1 MKTLIVIPARFASTR
16 FPGKPLVEILGKS
29 MIQRVVEQAR
39 KVPSA
44 DKIIVATDDER
55 IFSHVEKL
63 GFEAKMTRAD
73 HVSGTDRVAEI
84 AAQMPDYQL
93 VVNLQGDEPF
103 IQPEQI
109 ERLILFLKKN
119 KKFKIGTLAK
129 RIEANEDLKNHNVV
143 KAVFSQKTGR
153 AVYFSRAAV
162 PFVRKNVVD
171 NVVEVLNLDDVEMP
185 RFFKHIGLYGFRSEV
200 LQKLSKLP
208 PSPLEL
214 AESLEQLRWLEAG
227 FSIGVLETELETFGI
242 DSPADLL
249 KLSEL

>member
-1 MKTLIVIPARFASTR
+1 MKTLIVIPARWASTR
-16 FPGKPLVEILGKS
+16 FPGKPLAMISGKTMVE
-29 MIQRVVEQAR
+29 RVVEQAM

-44 DKIIVATDDER
+44 DRVVVATDDER

-63 GFEAKMTRAD
+63 GLEARMTRAD

-84 AAQMPDYQL
+84 AEQLPDFQL

-119 KKFKIGTLAK
+119 RRFKIATLAK
-129 RIEANEDLKNHNVV
+129 RIERPEELSNPNVV
-143 KAVFSQKTGR
+143 KAVFSKETGR
-153 AVYFSRAAV
+153 ALYFSRQPI
-162 PFVRKNVVD
+162 PFLRG
-171 NVVEVLNLDDVEMP
+171 VEVENWLAQAA
-185 RFFKHIGLYGFRSEV
+185 FFKHIGLYAFRREV
-200 LQKLSKLP
+200 LEKLANLT

-227 FSIGVLETELETFGI
+227 FAVGVLETQLETLGI
-242 DSPADLL
+242 DTPEDLNRLNSP
-249 KLSEL
+249 